1 MEFNSSH
8 QSLVYVVDGNLL
20 DGRLHAFKENTEA
33 VVVSSNKNGIDVNAD
48 KGWYMVLSRDQIVER
63 NHTL

>member
-8 QSLVYVVDGNLL
+8 QGLVYVDDDANIFDGS
-20 DGRLHAFKENTEA
+20 LHAFKENTEA

-48 KGWYMVLSRDQIVER
+48 KEW
-63 NHTL
+63 